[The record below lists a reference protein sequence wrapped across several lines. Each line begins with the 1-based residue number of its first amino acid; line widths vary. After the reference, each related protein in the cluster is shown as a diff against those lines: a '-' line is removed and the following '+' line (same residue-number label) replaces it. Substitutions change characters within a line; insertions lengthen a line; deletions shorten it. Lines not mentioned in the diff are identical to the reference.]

1 MLRARML
8 NHRTDHTTSM
18 DLHHQSPLGP
28 LPASPRP
35 LRSPSWRQFLTF
47 ALVGAF
53 GTAAHY
59 LVLAV
64 LVELFGVR
72 VLGATTAGFVCG
84 AIVNY
89 VLNRRYTFNSS
100 ARHAVALPKFLTV
113 ATLGASI
120 NWLVMALLTG
130 VADLHYMLAQL
141 LATATVL
148 AWNFIAN
155 HAWTF
160 RT

>member
-1 MLRARML
+1 MPCARML
-8 NHRTDHTTSM
+8 HHRTDHTTPM
-18 DLHHQSPLGP
+18 DPHRQNPLGP
-28 LPASPRP
+28 LPISPRP

-47 ALVGAF
+47 TLVGAF

-59 LVLAV
+59 LVLAA
-64 LVELFGVR
+64 LVEAFGVQ
-72 VLGATTAGFVCG
+72 VLAATTAGFVCG

-89 VLNRRYTFNSS
+89 VLNRRYTFDSS

-113 ATLGASI
+113 ATLGAGI
-120 NWLVMALLTG
+120 NWLVMAVLTS
-130 VADLHYMLAQL
+130 VAGLHYMVAQL

>member
-1 MLRARML
+1 MLCARML
-8 NHRTDHTTSM
+8 HQRTDHATPM
-18 DLHHQSPLGP
+18 DPHRQNPLGP
-28 LPASPRP
+28 LPISRRP

-47 ALVGAF
+47 TLVGAF

-59 LVLAV
+59 VVLAT
-64 LVELFGVR
+64 LVEVFGVQ
-72 VLGATTAGFVCG
+72 VLAATTAGFACG

-113 ATLGASI
+113 ATLGAGI

-130 VADLHYMLAQL
+130 VAGLHYMVAQL